1 MNSLYFNQ
9 RNKIIYSKLKSFLFI
24 FCLPLMSCF
33 NNESME
39 GERLDLYQFEM
50 DTHLNKSGKSINLSP
65 QKTIKSLSQV
75 DNGPTHLFVHSKFNV
90 PLVKSWD
97 ISLKNKGSI
106 SAPVFSNQ
114 HVFILDSRANL
125 YSFGLDGKKEWVL
138 DLAPS
143 LEKNQKTHHSGGIVL
158 NKENLFVATG
168 FGEIFSI
175 NLDGS
180 INWKKRFD
188 SPFRGAP
195 IFSNNKIFVINAN
208 DLAIA
213 INKKGETIWTLQGPT
228 RPTLLSKGISPALK
242 SNKLLLPFSA
252 GQLTAVRPNN
262 GAELWTAAFDQSNK
276 GEAYS
281 IIGDFGGSPVIKSN
295 KVFLISAS
303 GQLLALNL
311 NSGRKIWSVSVGSNS
326 TPLIVGGSIFVVST
340 KGQLVRIGENNG
352 EVIWSRNIS
361 DLNTSNEK
369 FFGPTLAGNF
379 LWITGTDGYL
389 RKFDPSTGK
398 EFSKHRIGHQ
408 ILYRTYAVHDKLF
421 IISKSGKIIAF
432 D

>member
-1 MNSLYFNQ
+1 
-9 RNKIIYSKLKSFLFI
+9 
-24 FCLPLMSCF
+24 MSCF

-50 DTHLNKSGKSINLSP
+50 DTHLSKSGKSINLSP

-90 PLVKSWD
+90 PLLKSWD

-138 DLAPS
+138 DLAPN
-143 LEKNQKTHHSGGIVL
+143 LEKNQKTHHSGGIAL

-195 IFSNNKIFVINAN
+195 IFFNNKIFVINAN

-252 GQLTAVRPNN
+252 GQLTAVRPNS

-295 KVFLISAS
+295 KVFLISSS
-303 GQLLALNL
+303 GQLLALKL

-340 KGQLVRIGENNG
+340 KGKLVRIGENNG

-361 DLNTSNEK
+361 GSNTSNEK

-398 EFSKHRIGHQ
+398 EFSKHRIGDQ

>member
-1 MNSLYFNQ
+1 
-9 RNKIIYSKLKSFLFI
+9 
-24 FCLPLMSCF
+24 MSCF

-39 GERLDLYQFEM
+39 GERLDLYQSEM
-50 DTHLNKSGKSINLSP
+50 DTHLSKSGKSINLSP

-252 GQLTAVRPNN
+252 GQLTAVLPNN

-295 KVFLISAS
+295 KVFLISSS

-352 EVIWSRNIS
+352 EVIWSRNILGS
-361 DLNTSNEK
+361 NTSNEN

>member
-1 MNSLYFNQ
+1 
-9 RNKIIYSKLKSFLFI
+9 
-24 FCLPLMSCF
+24 MSCF

-50 DTHLNKSGKSINLSP
+50 DTHLSKSGKSINLSP

-252 GQLTAVRPNN
+252 GQLTAVRPNS

-295 KVFLISAS
+295 KVFLISSS

-361 DLNTSNEK
+361 GSNTSNEK

-421 IISKSGKIIAF
+421 IITKSGKIIAF

>member
-1 MNSLYFNQ
+1 
-9 RNKIIYSKLKSFLFI
+9 
-24 FCLPLMSCF
+24 MSCF

-50 DTHLNKSGKSINLSP
+50 DTHLSKSGKSINLSP

-114 HVFILDSRANL
+114 NVFILDSRANL

-262 GAELWTAAFDQSNK
+262 GAELWIAAFDQSNK

-295 KVFLISAS
+295 KVFLISSS

-361 DLNTSNEK
+361 GSNTSNEK

>member
-9 RNKIIYSKLKSFLFI
+9 RNKIIYYKLKSFLFI
-24 FCLPLMSCF
+24 FCLLLMSCF

-39 GERLDLYQFEM
+39 GERLDLYQLEM
-50 DTHLNKSGKSINLSP
+50 DSHLSKSGKSINLSP

-242 SNKLLLPFSA
+242 NNKLLLPFSA
-252 GQLTAVRPNN
+252 GQLTAVRPNS

-295 KVFLISAS
+295 KVFLISSS

-361 DLNTSNEK
+361 GSNTSNEK

-389 RKFDPSTGK
+389 RKFDPSMGK

>member
-1 MNSLYFNQ
+1 
-9 RNKIIYSKLKSFLFI
+9 
-24 FCLPLMSCF
+24 MSCF

-50 DTHLNKSGKSINLSP
+50 DTHLSKSGKSINLSP

-262 GAELWTAAFDQSNK
+262 GAELWKVAFDQSDK

-295 KVFLISAS
+295 KVFLISSS

-326 TPLIVGGSIFVVST
+326 TPLIDGGSIFVVST

-361 DLNTSNEK
+361 VSNTSNEK
-369 FFGPTLAGNF
+369 FFGPTLAGNS

>member
-1 MNSLYFNQ
+1 
-9 RNKIIYSKLKSFLFI
+9 
-24 FCLPLMSCF
+24 MSCF

-39 GERLDLYQFEM
+39 GERLDLYQLEM
-50 DTHLNKSGKSINLSP
+50 DSHLSKSGKSINLSP

-75 DNGPTHLFVHSKFNV
+75 DNGPTHLFVHSKYNV

-97 ISLKNKGSI
+97 ISLMNKGSI

-262 GAELWTAAFDQSNK
+262 GAELWIAAFDQSNK

-295 KVFLISAS
+295 KVFLISSS

-326 TPLIVGGSIFVVST
+326 TPLIDGGSIFVVST
-340 KGQLVRIGENNG
+340 KGQFVRISENNG
-352 EVIWSRNIS
+352 EVIWSRNILGS
-361 DLNTSNEK
+361 NTSNEK

-421 IISKSGKIIAF
+421 IITKSGKIIAF